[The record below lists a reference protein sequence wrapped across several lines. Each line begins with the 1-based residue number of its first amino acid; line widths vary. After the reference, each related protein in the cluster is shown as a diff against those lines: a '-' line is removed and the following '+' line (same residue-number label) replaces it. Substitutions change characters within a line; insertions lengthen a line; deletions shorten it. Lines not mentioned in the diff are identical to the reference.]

1 VLLLLSK
8 HSAPA
13 VVYPIGRSRSQ
24 YWFSWILWLA
34 GLLLVLL
41 WFSSTRRL
49 DWRIGLG
56 CVAVLG
62 SGWALRQGWRNAAS
76 GGQLVWDGSCWRW
89 ESIKDQ
95 TVSGELELSV
105 VADLQRIMVVMLD
118 GGSGRRFWFCPER
131 SAFPERWLDF
141 RRAVYSVRKTQGGP
155 AGIDH
160 ATG

>member
-1 VLLLLSK
+1 LTK

-13 VVYPIGRSRSQ
+13 VVYPIGRSRSEF
-24 YWFSWILWLA
+24 WFFWMLWLI
-34 GLLLVLL
+34 GLLSVLL
-41 WFSSTRRL
+41 WFFSTQRL

-56 CVAVLG
+56 CAAVLVAG
-62 SGWALRQGWRNAAS
+62 GALRQGWRNANS
-76 GGQLVWDGSCWRW
+76 GGQLAWDGSCWRW

-105 VADLQRIMVVMLD
+105 LADLQQIMVVMLD
-118 GGSGRRFWFCPER
+118 SGNGSRLWFCAER

-141 RRAVYSVRKTQGGP
+141 RRAVYSVRRTLEGT

-160 ATG
+160 AAG

>member
-1 VLLLLSK
+1 LTK

-13 VVYPIGRSRSQ
+13 VVYPVGRSQSQ
-24 YWFSWILWLA
+24 FWLSWILWLA

-41 WFSSTRRL
+41 WFLSTRLL
-49 DWRIGLG
+49 DWRIGFG
-56 CVAVLG
+56 FAAVLV
-62 SGWALRQGWRNAAS
+62 SGWALRQGGRNAANI
-76 GGQLVWDGSCWRW
+76 GQLAWDGSCWRW

-105 VADLQRIMVVMLD
+105 LADLQQIMVVMLD
-118 GGSGRRFWFCPER
+118 SGDGRRFWFCAER

-141 RRAVYSVRKTQGGP
+141 RRAAYGSRKTLAAP

-160 ATG
+160 AAG

>member
-1 VLLLLSK
+1 LSK

-24 YWFSWILWLA
+24 YWLSWILWLV
-34 GLLLVLL
+34 GLLLLLL

-56 CVAVLG
+56 CAAVLG
-62 SGWALRQGWRNAAS
+62 SGLALRQGWRSTAN
-76 GGQLVWDGSCWRW
+76 GGQLVWDTSCWRW

-95 TVSGELELSV
+95 TVSGELALSV
-105 VADLQRIMVVMLD
+105 VVDLQQIMVVMLD
-118 GGSGRRFWFCPER
+118 GGNGSRLWFCAER

-141 RRAVYSVRKTQGGP
+141 RRAVYSVRRTLDGP

-160 ATG
+160 AAG